1 MARKR
6 KINLECINKNV
17 NKTSVI
23 QLIFLFYFFVSFK
36 VIVGEQ
42 GNVLNSSNSY
52 VVDSISKLL
61 VGFQLH
67 VETNLK
73 FNEVKLDLDKKSF
86 RQNSGFNVFG
96 SDIFKEIITNHDIIN
111 VELVGCVLVLGCM
124 IYLFKNISLILVSS
138 CYNKSRKK
146 HYRNF
151 GYNN

>member
-1 MARKR
+1 MAIKR
-6 KINLECINKNV
+6 KINLEWINKNV
-17 NKTSVI
+17 DKTSII

-42 GNVLNSSNSY
+42 ENVLNSSNSY

-86 RQNSGFNVFG
+86 LQNSDFNVFG

-146 HYRNF
+146 Y
-151 GYNN
+151 YNN